1 MIARAFAVWLVLL
14 AVAFA
19 NGFLRVAWLIPSTG
33 DHTGHVISTLM
44 LSAAIA
50 LLSWLTIG
58 WIRPA
63 TERDA
68 LLVGAIWVTLTLA
81 FEFLA
86 GHYLFGNPWST
97 LLADYNVFDGRIWV
111 LVLATT
117 GLSPLATARACGLIG
132 QLRRT

>member
-1 MIARAFAVWLVLL
+1 MIARAFAIWFVLL

-33 DHTGHVISTLM
+33 DRTGHVISTLI

-58 WIRPA
+58 WIHPA
-63 TERDA
+63 TTRDA
-68 LLVGAIWVTLTLA
+68 LLVGAIWVALTLA

-111 LVLATT
+111 LVIVTT
-117 GLSPLATARACGLIG
+117 GLSPLAAAWARGLIG